1 MASTASTSPTA
12 GALARKP
19 ELMKYVLGPIL
30 HLYRTDVPDRIDIGT
45 QGIEIETDDGWRGAP
60 TRLFVRLMF
69 RHRHRRWDR
78 LSRMLSGTWS

>member
-45 QGIEIETDDGWRGAP
+45 QGIEIETDDG
-60 TRLFVRLMF
+60 
-69 RHRHRRWDR
+69 
-78 LSRMLSGTWS
+78 